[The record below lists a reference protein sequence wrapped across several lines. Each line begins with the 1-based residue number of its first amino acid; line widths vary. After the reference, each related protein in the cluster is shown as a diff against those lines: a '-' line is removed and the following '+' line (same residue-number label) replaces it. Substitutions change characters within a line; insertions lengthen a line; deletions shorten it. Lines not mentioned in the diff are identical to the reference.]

1 VNFWQRLFDT
11 SDFPPR
17 WNCGTWTTGHGW
29 LHIVSDLGVWS
40 AYVAIPCVLG
50 YFLLRRKDLPFR
62 RIFLLFGAFI
72 LACGTTHLM
81 EACLFWWPAYRLAAL
96 IKLFTAVV
104 SWSTVFALVP
114 VVPRMLAMRSPEE
127 LGREVEAR
135 KTAEAALQRANDD
148 LERRIDERTAEL
160 IRANAALQ
168 AEVLVRQR
176 AEEQVQRVADAV
188 PALISYIDSDACY
201 QLNNSAY
208 ATWFG
213 RPRSEFVGRH
223 MRDALG
229 EEAWRTLRP
238 HVEVALSGKV
248 ASYEAEVPYLDG
260 GTRWIFATYTPDLDE
275 RGVVR
280 GLVAHVN
287 DITPHKR
294 VEAALQESEVQ
305 LRERAAQLAEADRRK
320 DEFLAV
326 LSHELRNPLAPIRNG
341 LEAMRLSSGDVAAME
356 QARSMMERQL
366 GHLVH
371 LVDDLLDVSRITH
384 GKVQLRRERAELA
397 AIVDIAVE
405 SSRVAVE
412 EGDHALT
419 ISLPPEPVY
428 VDADVTRLAQVFA
441 NLLNNAARY
450 TPRGGQISLRAERR
464 NESMVVTVTDTGIGI
479 PAEALPRVFDMFSQ
493 VDRSVEKAAGGLGI
507 GLALVKALVEMHGGT
522 VEASSAG
529 QGQGSEFFVTLPVA
543 PDGPAQVRSQRG
555 VQRSSGK
562 QRILVADDNHDSAD
576 SLAMLLRIS
585 GHEVHT
591 CYDGL
596 EGLEAVVRLRPEVVL
611 LDIGMPK
618 LNGHEVCRQI
628 RAQPWGRTVTVIAV
642 TGWGDEQTRSR
653 AKEAGFDR
661 HLTKPVDYS
670 ALTELLTRLR
680 ATL

>member
-1 VNFWQRLFDT
+1 
-11 SDFPPR
+11 
-17 WNCGTWTTGHGW
+17 
-29 LHIVSDLGVWS
+29 
-40 AYVAIPCVLG
+40 
-50 YFLLRRKDLPFR
+50 
-62 RIFLLFGAFI
+62 
-72 LACGTTHLM
+72 
-81 EACLFWWPAYRLAAL
+81 
-96 IKLFTAVV
+96 
-104 SWSTVFALVP
+104 
-114 VVPRMLAMRSPEE
+114 
-127 LGREVEAR
+127 
-135 KTAEAALQRANDD
+135 
-148 LERRIDERTAEL
+148 
-160 IRANAALQ
+160 
-168 AEVLVRQR
+168 
-176 AEEQVQRVADAV
+176 
-188 PALISYIDSDACY
+188 
-201 QLNNSAY
+201 
-208 ATWFG
+208 
-213 RPRSEFVGRH
+213 